1 VNSGPL
7 QAIDVPVISRK
18 TIYPAPF
25 SAQVE
30 GRTKHRL
37 GDHFGLANFGINL
50 TELEPGA
57 YLHFFITTRNRT
69 SSSTSFPEVQPWCL
83 EIRNSH

>member
-30 GRTKHRL
+30 GSGTL
-37 GDHFGLANFGINL
+37 VLS
-50 TELEPGA
+50 P
-57 YLHFFITTRNRT
+57 
-69 SSSTSFPEVQPWCL
+69 
-83 EIRNSH
+83 